1 MKDLKPI
8 YIVGNR
14 LKNFACF
21 DNVYTF
27 DEFKQFYIDVVSAE
41 TKSIVYE
48 VRVGQGLSDRCI
60 NKVIQLL
67 NRPEAKNI
75 FLINSFLMNLSR
87 GSKLETHKH
96 FDKNIMITSPLLD
109 NDKYISYLH
118 LDDAAAE
125 MSDHITGQHIQGM
138 VLIESARQ
146 MINAVAEKFL
156 IPSHISSLKGFVLN
170 RIESNFKQY
179 VFPVEV
185 KLCLEILNIKN
196 GLNGD
201 FKADAKLKVYQNN
214 IEMCCIE
221 ISFSVVDKKILSAIE
236 HSMAEKSIYLNREC
250 CSKNTSDALYVA

>member
-1 MKDLKPI
+1 MRDLKLI

-27 DEFKQFYIDVVSAE
+27 DEFKHFYFEVVDAE
-41 TKSIVYE
+41 TKGIAYE
-48 VRVGQGLSDRCI
+48 VRAGQGLSDRQI
-60 NKVIQLL
+60 NEVIQLL
-67 NRPEAKNI
+67 NRPDAKNI
-75 FLINSFLMNLSR
+75 FLINPFLMNLSR

-109 NDKYISYLH
+109 NNKYISYLH
-118 LDDAAAE
+118 LDDDVAE
-125 MSDHITGQHIQGM
+125 MSDHVTGQHIQGM

-156 IPSHISSLKGFVLN
+156 IPSDISSLKGFVLN

-179 VFPVEV
+179 IFPVEV

-201 FKADAKLKVYQNN
+201 FKADATLKIYQNSM
-214 IEMCCIE
+214 EMCSID
-221 ISFSVVDKKILSAIE
+221 ISFSVADKKILSAIE
-236 HSMAEKSIYLNREC
+236 HSMAEKSIHLNREC
-250 CSKNTSDALYVA
+250 CSRSTSDALFVA